1 MHSVILASAAN
12 GDPGNVKL
20 FLGIGVVGLVLGVI
34 VWAVHR

>member
-20 FLGIGVVGLVLGVI
+20 FLGIGVVFVVI
-34 VWAVHR
+34 CVAIWAVHR